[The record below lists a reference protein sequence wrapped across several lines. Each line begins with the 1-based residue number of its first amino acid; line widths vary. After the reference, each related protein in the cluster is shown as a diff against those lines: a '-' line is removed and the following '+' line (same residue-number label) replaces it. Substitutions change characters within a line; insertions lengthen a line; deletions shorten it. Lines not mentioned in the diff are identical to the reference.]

1 MRFLRSK
8 YYGEIANQTKTAWL
22 NGNTSVLNV
31 DEIDSFSDDQLLRI
45 LQELNSEFEQLEE
58 SKNHLQSLI
67 IPAFCFTLF
76 GIGLVFCLCN
86 QDKNLERKLKSYEER
101 LSNESL
107 NKFKQEL
114 VRLCREEYLF
124 LKAEMEENSE
134 LKAAETSS
142 QCDSKPQ
149 REEEEEEEE
158 ESEVPLRAS
167 LLKPSLIYI
176 PTLPAIRNN
185 NRVFDTSQ
193 EARPVTAGDIELAW
207 KHKFENN

>member
-45 LQELNSEFEQLEE
+45 LQELKSEFDQLEE
-58 SKNHLQSLI
+58 AKNHLQSLI
-67 IPAFCFTLF
+67 IPAFSFTLF
-76 GIGLVFCLCN
+76 GIGFVFCLCH
-86 QDKNLERKLKSYEER
+86 QDKSLERKLKSYEEK
-101 LSNESL
+101 LSNENL
-107 NKFKQEL
+107 KKFKEEL

-124 LKAEMEENSE
+124 LKANMKENSE
-134 LKAAETSS
+134 LKLAETSTES
-142 QCDSKPQ
+142 AARSL
-149 REEEEEEEE
+149 REEEE

-167 LLKPSLIYI
+167 LLRPSLIYI
-176 PTLPAIRNN
+176 PTLPALRNN
-185 NRVFDTSQ
+185 NRVFDTTQ